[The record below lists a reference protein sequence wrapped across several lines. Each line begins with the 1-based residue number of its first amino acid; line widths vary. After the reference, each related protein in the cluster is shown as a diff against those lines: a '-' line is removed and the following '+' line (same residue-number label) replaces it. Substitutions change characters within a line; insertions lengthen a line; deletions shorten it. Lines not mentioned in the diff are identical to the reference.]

1 MELIYYMSYEIKPSN
16 INGNGVF
23 ATQDIIKGTKIADY
37 YGLEISW
44 NEFKEK
50 YGSYKSNSLH
60 TYPMRRIW
68 KIIVAKEEPYKTK
81 NIINYINEGIDANVI
96 LKKRALYAKYD
107 IMKGQ
112 EFFLNYPKNYNRNYN
127 LKKLNI

>member
-1 MELIYYMSYEIKPSN
+1 MSYEIKTSN

-37 YGLEISW
+37 YGLEIFW